1 MVECEKKAKTIDI
14 ISAGDQKLIQT
25 NKDLNMMFVY
35 SLEPPSVE
43 VLAIQYLS
51 EHTVMAT
58 CLLII
63 VVGQGASSEINRIE

>member
-51 EHTVMAT
+51 
-58 CLLII
+58 
-63 VVGQGASSEINRIE
+63 